1 MKLQTLVLGRVLFII
16 IVIAVVVLLSS
27 VNPRPVKSD
36 QASLK
41 YDPMAELAITGIV
54 DDVQVIQC
62 PLSAG
67 GTHLVLRAE
76 GRPLIVHVAPT
87 AFLASQ
93 EFIVATGD
101 QLRIVGSKVRY
112 RGADALIAR
121 EITRRNQI
129 FTVRRPDGKPLRE
142 K

>member
-27 VNPRPVKSD
+27 VSPRPVKSD

-67 GTHLVLRAE
+67 IGTHLVLRAE
-76 GRPLIVHVAPT
+76 GLIVHVAPT
-87 AFLASQ
+87 AFLASH

-129 FTVRRPDGKPLRE
+129 LTVRRPDGKPLWE